1 MENKQSNMQIV
12 LVDQDGDV
20 NDDEGLP
27 PGISVAN
34 FDYSV
39 ENHLKAMDKILEFS
53 GESKFEYD
61 QSEIQRMTSSVT
73 FLSDHRSTTASY
85 SGDPRS
91 TKEGT
96 HRVQEMRIDS
106 KHNLIEWRHFCYQP
120 QAIRFACQ
128 SEAPQRKDVT
138 SRIINLTQ
146 FSSAAV
152 PKDISGGDK
161 ISSHSSKD
169 FVMYVGGL
177 VWAMD
182 WCPRVHERPDCD
194 INLEFIAVAA
204 HPPESSYHKI
214 GAPLTGRGVIQ
225 IWGLLN
231 RGLKD
236 NDVIPHVKRK
246 SKTNSSSNKATKP
259 KSTQPTK
266 PRGRPRKNPIDGSI
280 KLYDNNQHLH
290 AQAVQFPEDS
300 TKLLLTDG
308 RSHDILELVATGVT
322 NAKPSAPKRP
332 RGRPRK
338 NQLKESKD
346 NLDHS
351 NKHLESLKWPEVAS
365 NLNNVYLETPENFS
379 KGTCRD
385 QNAPVGVSTEKQQ
398 DIRATETINFNV
410 VKPMEGVR
418 KKKTKV
424 SADNLDSSNQ
434 SVKPL
439 AVKFPE
445 DNINVNNQYLKP
457 LAITFHEDS
466 SKLPEV
472 DEISIET
479 PEIVSKVDDGSKTH
493 ELVAKKDSGRKRKAH
508 DEGHPEKSVL
518 IASTSTLTKCKLR
531 LKSVETATDLH
542 LPSQKCGTSLL
553 NADTSSGCGQDP
565 MRSIEDK
572 ADPVLLET
580 DMDSRCIP
588 EDVALPRLVLCLA
601 HNGKVAWDVKWR
613 PSDTYFNSK
622 HRMGYLAVLLGNGA
636 LEVWEVP
643 APHAVEVMF
652 SACRKEGTD
661 PRFIKLE
668 PVFRC
673 SMLKCGDRQSIPLTL
688 EWSTSSPHDLILA
701 GCHDGVVALW
711 KFSADGPLKDTRP
724 LLRFTADTV
733 PIRALAWAP
742 VPSDSESANI
752 IVTAGHK
759 GAKFWDL
766 RDPFRPLWDVNP
778 AQRIIYGLDWHP
790 DPRCVVLSFDD
801 GEIQIISLSK
811 AACDVPVTGAPFVA
825 AQRHASHSYHCSSS
839 SIWSVQVSRLTGMV
853 AYCCSDGKVVHFQL
867 TMKAVEKDPSRNRE
881 PHYLCGAMSME
892 ESGLTILSPLPDVPF
907 LMKKSSKEWGD
918 TPRTRRGYRSLSNQE
933 KRAKEQMLKECQ
945 QPLAVCYDGNSDSE
959 TQQSSSSKKG
969 KRDDEEE
976 ELPSKIVGKRDDEDE
991 DEEEQELASKIV
1003 GRREDEEELPSKI
1016 VGKRDD
1022 EEELPSKIV
1031 GMYGVRWNT
1040 NKGSERWLCYG
1051 GAAGI
1056 LRCQHIY

>member
-1 MENKQSNMQIV
+1 MQLV
-12 LVDQDGDV
+12 LVDQDGDG
-20 NDDEGLP
+20 NDDEALP

-34 FDYSV
+34 FDYSI
-39 ENHLKAMDKILEFS
+39 ENHLKAMNKILELS
-53 GESKFEYD
+53 GESDFEYD
-61 QSEIQRMTSSVT
+61 QSEIQRMSSSVS
-73 FLSDHRSTTASY
+73 FLR
-85 SGDPRS
+85 
-91 TKEGT
+91 
-96 HRVQEMRIDS
+96 
-106 KHNLIEWRHFCYQP
+106 EWRHFCYQP

-128 SEAPQRKDVT
+128 SETPQRKDFT
-138 SRIINLTQ
+138 SGIINLTQ

-152 PKDISGGDK
+152 PKDIYGGDK

-177 VWAMD
+177 VWALD

-231 RGLKD
+231 RGVKD
-236 NDVIPHVKRK
+236 HDVIPHVKGR
-246 SKTNSSSNKATKP
+246 SKKNSSSNKVTKP
-259 KSTQPTK
+259 KATQPTK
-266 PRGRPRKNPIDGSI
+266 PRGRPRKNPIHESI
-280 KLYDNNQHLH
+280 NLYDNNQHLH

-308 RSHDILELVATGVT
+308 RSHDTLELVATEDTVS
-322 NAKPSAPKRP
+322 NAKASAPKKP
-332 RGRPRK
+332 RGRPKK
-338 NQLKESKD
+338 NQLKDSVD
-346 NLDHS
+346 NLDRS
-351 NKHLESLKWPEVAS
+351 NKHLESLKCPEV
-365 NLNNVYLETPENFS
+365 NMDKFYLETPEKIS
-379 KGTCRD
+379 KDTCRY

-398 DIRATETINFNV
+398 DIRATEIINFNS
-410 VKPMEGVR
+410 VKPNKPMVIVR
-418 KKKTKV
+418 KKKTKD

-434 SVKPL
+434 HVKPL

-445 DNINVNNQYLKP
+445 DNINVNSQYLKP
-457 LAITFHEDS
+457 QAIKFHEDS
-466 SKLPEV
+466 SKLLEV

-479 PEIVSKVDDGSKTH
+479 SEIVSVEDDGNKTH
-493 ELVAKKDSGRKRKAH
+493 EVATNKDSSRKRKAH
-508 DEGHPEKSVL
+508 DEEHPDKSEL

-531 LKSVETATDLH
+531 LKSGENDTDLH
-542 LPSQKCGTSLL
+542 LVSRKCGTSLL
-553 NADTSSGCGQDP
+553 NADTSSVCGQDP
-565 MRSIEDK
+565 MRSSEDK
-572 ADPVLLET
+572 ADIAHLET
-580 DMDSRCIP
+580 DLDSCYIP
-588 EDVALPRLVLCLA
+588 EDVALPRLIMCLA

-613 PSDTYFNSK
+613 PFDARVKAK

-643 APHAVEVMF
+643 VPHAAEVMF
-652 SACRKEGTD
+652 SACQKEGTD

-711 KFSADGPLKDTRP
+711 KFSADGALKDTRP
-724 LLRFTADTV
+724 LLCFTADTV

-742 VPSDSESANI
+742 VPPSDSESANI

-759 GAKFWDL
+759 GVKFWDI

-778 AQRIIYGLDWHP
+778 TQRVIYGLDWHP

-811 AACDVPVTGAPFVA
+811 AACDVPVTGAPFVG

-839 SIWSVQVSRLTGMV
+839 SIWSVQVSRLTGKV
-853 AYCCSDGKVVHFQL
+853 AYCCSDGTVLHFQL

-881 PHYLCGAMSME
+881 PHYLCGAVTMD
-892 ESGLTILSPLPDVPF
+892 ESCLTVLSPLPNVPSRI
-907 LMKKSSKEWGD
+907 KKSSNKWGD
-918 TPRTRRGYRSLSNQE
+918 TPRSRRGYISISNQE
-933 KRAKEQMLKECQ
+933 KRAREQMLKCQ
-945 QPLAVCYDGNSDSE
+945 PPAPEEQPLADGNGGGSDCGSE
-959 TQQSSSSKKG
+959 EREKSCSKNA
-969 KRDDEEE
+969 KRDENEGE
-976 ELPSKIVGKRDDEDE
+976 VLP
-991 DEEEQELASKIV
+991 
-1003 GRREDEEELPSKI
+1003 P
-1016 VGKRDD
+1016 
-1022 EEELPSKIV
+1022 KIV
-1031 GMYGVRWNT
+1031 GMHRVRWNI

-1056 LRCQHIY
+1056 LRCHEI